1 MDAKRRNLRAP
12 GSVAKNGRF
21 VSKTGRLPTLIS
33 DRESTV
39 AESDPFKWRHYQGEI
54 ILICVRWYLRYALSY
69 RDLEEMM
76 RERGLSLDHTTIYRW
91 VQAYAPELEKR
102 IRPHLRP
109 TSDSYRVDETYVK
122 VKGQWKYLYRAVDST
137 GQTIDFMLSAKR
149 DARAAKR
156 FFRKMLKLPQH
167 PSPRVINVDQ
177 NRSYPPAVEEL
188 KEEGIL
194 PSASQLRRCKYLN
207 NIVEQWRRFIKRR
220 INPDSA
226 SSVLTRRGGPL
237 EDTRS

>member
-1 MDAKRRNLRAP
+1 
-12 GSVAKNGRF
+12 
-21 VSKTGRLPTLIS
+21 
-33 DRESTV
+33 
-39 AESDPFKWRHYQGEI
+39 
-54 ILICVRWYLRYALSY
+54 
-69 RDLEEMM
+69 MM

-109 TSDSYRVDETYVK
+109 TNDSYRVDETYVK
-122 VKGQWKYLYRAVDST
+122 IKGEWKYLYRAVDST

-156 FFRKMLKLPQH
+156 FFSKMLKAPRHQ
-167 PSPRVINVDQ
+167 SPRVINVDQ

-194 PSASQLRRCKYLN
+194 SVAALLRRCKYLN
-207 NIVEQWRRFIKRR
+207 NIVEQDHRFIKRQV
-220 INPDSA
+220 NPGLGFFSFNTA
-226 SSVLTRRGGPL
+226 RRTIGGYEVMNMIRKGQIEGIGKGDIRGQVRFVADL
-237 EDTRS
+237 FNVAA